1 MYCAINV
8 IQFTS
13 SVSPLKW
20 VDAASLLSEPC
31 TLHFHC
37 YWQQPS
43 SCIHSMRL
51 ADTFPRHMSCTQKE
65 TQLTYKHLSMP
76 TGMSQK
82 QTGGCS
88 SVRLLHSTKCMTHN
102 MKTTA
107 AENYTWNPL
116 LPSTLFPTEQQTLLR
131 PISCIP
137 NLPVTCLCC
146 CWSMCVYVTY
156 TELCTLQQKCTCCT
170 LSLFTW
176 SLALTSTGLPSHS
189 PTTQSHL
196 N

>member
-37 YWQQPS
+37 SWQQPS
-43 SCIHSMRL
+43 SCIHSTHL
-51 ADTFPRHMSCTQKE
+51 VDTFPLHMSCTQKL
-65 TQLTYKHLSMP
+65 TQLGYKHLSMP
-76 TGMSQK
+76 NGISQK

-88 SVRLLHSTKCMTHN
+88 STHN
-102 MKTTA
+102 MKATP

-116 LPSTLFPTEQQTLLR
+116 LPSTLFPTEQQTLLW

-137 NLPVTCLCC
+137 SLPVTCLRS
-146 CWSMCVYVTY
+146 CWSMCVRDVHRAMPTATEMYLLY
-156 TELCTLQQKCTCCT
+156 TVPFHLKP
-170 LSLFTW
+170 
-176 SLALTSTGLPSHS
+176 STH
-189 PTTQSHL
+189 Q
-196 N
+196 

>member
-1 MYCAINV
+1 MYGAINV

-20 VDAASLLSEPC
+20 VDAASLPAEPC

-43 SCIHSMRL
+43 SCIHSMHL
-51 ADTFPRHMSCTQKE
+51 ADIFPHHTSCTQTV
-65 TQLTYKHLSMP
+65 TQLSYKHLSMP

-88 SVRLLHSTKCMTHN
+88 SARLLHSTKCMTHN

-116 LPSTLFPTEQQTLLR
+116 LPSTLFPTEQHTLLW

-137 NLPVTCLCC
+137 NLPVTCLCY
-146 CWSMCVYVTY
+146 CWSMCVRDVHRAMHTA
-156 TELCTLQQKCTCCT
+156 TEMYLLHTVPVHFNPCTHQ
-170 LSLFTW
+170 
-176 SLALTSTGLPSHS
+176 
-189 PTTQSHL
+189 
-196 N
+196 